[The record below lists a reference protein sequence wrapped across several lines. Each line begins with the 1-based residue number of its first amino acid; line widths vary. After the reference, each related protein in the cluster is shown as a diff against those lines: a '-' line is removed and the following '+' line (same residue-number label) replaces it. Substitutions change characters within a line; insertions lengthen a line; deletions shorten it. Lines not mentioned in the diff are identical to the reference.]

1 MSCSLCLSLFLSL
14 SSVFLLS
21 LMRPSPQWWWDR
33 QRVIKVVSHLVG
45 KLTSIRTILPRGHPP
60 SLFPTIY
67 PFYSV
72 FPWLSSTILYSSWP
86 DHASALHR
94 SSSLSC
100 VLLSFFIF
108 PYPLLVITLNL
119 SSSAVLFCDGNLFFS
134 GTLKFAVI
142 SCMQKASHLQ
152 KSMLFKKWKCS
163 GFLEI
168 WKNQML
174 WNANTH
180 THTHKDER
188 NPSMSF
194 LNVNQAMRVVM
205 ATFTRK
211 LSKKNTSLFLA
222 LQLLPCMTAI
232 FCYIHLLVLRM

>member
-1 MSCSLCLSLFLSL
+1 MCCSLCLSLFLSL

-60 SLFPTIY
+60 
-67 PFYSV
+67 PFCFLPSIPSTLYFHDYHQPS
-72 FPWLSSTILYSSWP
+72 FILSDLIP
-86 DHASALHR
+86 HHASALHR

-152 KSMLFKKWKCS
+152 KKYAF
-163 GFLEI
+163 
-168 WKNQML
+168 
-174 WNANTH
+174 
-180 THTHKDER
+180 
-188 NPSMSF
+188 
-194 LNVNQAMRVVM
+194 
-205 ATFTRK
+205 
-211 LSKKNTSLFLA
+211 
-222 LQLLPCMTAI
+222 
-232 FCYIHLLVLRM
+232 